1 MLRLEGVSKRFG
13 GLWAVNNL
21 TCEIARDVITC
32 LVGPNGAGKTTVFNL
47 ITGFLQPDGGRI
59 WYGERRI
66 DGQPPPVVARLG
78 IGRTFQDLKLFGNM
92 TVLEHLLLA
101 QERGLLSWRRYR
113 TLKAEAE
120 RILERFE
127 LLEKAHWLASDIS
140 YAEQKF
146 LSLARLVALGPRAL
160 LLDEPA
166 SGLDGPSLDKL
177 VYFIRSLQGEGRS
190 VLVIEHNL
198 DIVRQLADHIL
209 FLDNG
214 QLVAEGSPEKI
225 FGDDRLADLY
235 FGRVRGA

>member
-21 TCEIARDVITC
+21 TCAIARDVITC

-47 ITGFLQPDGGRI
+47 ITGFLQPDSGRI

-140 YAEQKF
+140 YRTAH
-146 LSLARLVALGPRAL
+146 AALGRT
-160 LLDEPA
+160 
-166 SGLDGPSLDKL
+166 GVGVGWTL
-177 VYFIRSLQGEGRS
+177 VG
-190 VLVIEHNL
+190 
-198 DIVRQLADHIL
+198 
-209 FLDNG
+209 
-214 QLVAEGSPEKI
+214 
-225 FGDDRLADLY
+225 
-235 FGRVRGA
+235 